1 MTHLAAAALF
11 GRWSRLSVP
20 WLVVGGPIP
29 VRVERLRV
37 VPFGELR
44 HLRGGH
50 LALAERVRVADRGLL
65 LSPVVGVVMDYTAL
79 VDVYDRLAATDSNN
93 EKRDILAGAFADAGE
108 MLVRL
113 VTLARGRLSPAYDRT
128 ELGVSSSLTLEA
140 VRRATGA
147 PETAMREKWRETGDL
162 GDAAAWAV
170 ENGSQQT
177 LFSSTL
183 TVERVHDGLR
193 ELATYGG
200 TGSQDRKVDALAGLL
215 ADADADEARYV
226 VRTALGHMRVGV
238 GEGTIRDAIAHA
250 FLDGSEAAIAAV
262 ERAFQVTTDFR
273 VVAET
278 ARDEGRTGLDSLDV
292 ELFRPVQVMLAE
304 KAESLTAALTDA
316 ASDGRALCEYKYDGI
331 RVQIH
336 VDGDEVR
343 LFTRRLEDV
352 TEQFPDVVRA
362 VRAGVGADRAV
373 LDGELVGYTPD
384 TVATDARDPVAFQ
397 QLSRRVKRESDIE
410 AMARQVPTVVHLF
423 DCLTDGETRIDRP
436 LSERLDRL
444 DATFEPVDPDP
455 DAVGAGLERG
465 RSVWVAT
472 DDPDP
477 AERLYRDALDAG
489 HEGLVVKNPDAA
501 YQPGRRVG
509 RLLKLKPT
517 MEPLDLVVTR
527 ATYSDGRRSEWLGRL
542 YLGCYDPSSDTFP
555 EVGRLSTGYTDDE
568 LAALTDRLEGL
579 VTARDGRDVDLRP
592 EVVLEVEYEEIQ
604 PSPEYDSGYA
614 LRFPRFL
621 DVREEL
627 DPTDAD
633 TAERVGELY
642 DSQ

>member
-1 MTHLAAAALF
+1 MEYA
-11 GRWSRLSVP
+11 
-20 WLVVGGPIP
+20 
-29 VRVERLRV
+29 
-37 VPFGELR
+37 
-44 HLRGGH
+44 
-50 LALAERVRVADRGLL
+50 
-65 LSPVVGVVMDYTAL
+65 AL

-93 EKRDILAGAFADAGE
+93 EKRDVLASVFADAGE
-108 MLVRL
+108 MLPRL

-128 ELGVSSSLTLEA
+128 ELGVSSSLTLDA
-140 VRRATGA
+140 ILRATGA
-147 PETAMREKWRETGDL
+147 PETAVCEHWRETGDL

-183 TVERVHDGLR
+183 TVERVHDDLR
-193 ELATYGG
+193 ELATYEGA
-200 TGSQDRKVDALAGLL
+200 GSQDRKVDTLAGLL
-215 ADADADEARYV
+215 ADADANEGRYV

-238 GEGTIRDAIAHA
+238 GEGTIRDAVAHA
-250 FLDGSEAAIAAV
+250 FLDGSADTIEAV

-278 ARDEGRTGLDSLDV
+278 ARDEGRTGLDALDI

-304 KAESLTAALTDA
+304 KAESLTAGLTDA

-352 TEQFPDVVRA
+352 TEQFPDVVQA
-362 VRAGVGADRAV
+362 VREGVGVDRAV

-384 TVATDARDPVAFQ
+384 TILTDARDPVAFQ
-397 QLSRRVKRESDIE
+397 EFSRRVKRESDIE
-410 AMARQVPTVVHLF
+410 SMARRVPTVVHLF
-423 DCLTDGETRIDRP
+423 DCLTDGETLLGQP
-436 LSERLDRL
+436 LSERLERL
-444 DATFEPVDPDP
+444 DATFAPIEPDP
-455 DAVGAGLERG
+455 DVPRAGLERG
-465 RSVWVAT
+465 RSVWVTA
-472 DDPDP
+472 DDSGP
-477 AERLYRDALDAG
+477 AEALYREALDAG
-489 HEGLVVKNPDAA
+489 HEGLMVKNPGAA

-517 MEPLDLVVTR
+517 MEALDLVVTR
-527 ATYSDGRRSEWLGRL
+527 ATYSEGRRSEWLGRL
-542 YLGCYDPSSDTFP
+542 YLGCYDPSSDTFR

-568 LAALTDRLEGL
+568 LAALTDQLEEL

-592 EVVLEVEYEEIQ
+592 AVVLEVEYEEIQ
-604 PSPEYDSGYA
+604 ESSEYDSGYA
-614 LRFPRFL
+614 LRFPRFVG
-621 DVREEL
+621 VREDL

-633 TAERVGELY
+633 TAGRVGELY
-642 DSQ
+642 SSQ